1 LQPKLSDKFRIIKNI
16 TKLYDMIE
24 VQELDNISVV
34 KIVSKLYSVDKLILT
49 ITKLLE
55 SGTNTIVSFNSEINI
70 ETSLLQRLFTMNVLA
85 IKNKCSFLIANF
97 TSTQLNII
105 ENSEYSEK
113 FTFTPTLSEAQDIVY
128 MEEIE
133 RELDL
138 K

>member
-1 LQPKLSDKFRIIKNI
+1 
-16 TKLYDMIE
+16 MIE

-70 ETSLLQRLFTMNVLA
+70 EISLLQRLFTMNVLT
-85 IKNKCSFLIANF
+85 IKNKCSFLIADF

-105 ENSEYSEK
+105 ENSEYFEK
-113 FTFTPTLSEAQDIVY
+113 FTFAPTLSEAQDIVY

-133 RELDL
+133 RELGL

>member
-55 SGTNTIVSFNSEINI
+55 SGTNTIVNFNSEINI

-113 FTFTPTLSEAQDIVY
+113 FTFAPTLSEAQDIVY